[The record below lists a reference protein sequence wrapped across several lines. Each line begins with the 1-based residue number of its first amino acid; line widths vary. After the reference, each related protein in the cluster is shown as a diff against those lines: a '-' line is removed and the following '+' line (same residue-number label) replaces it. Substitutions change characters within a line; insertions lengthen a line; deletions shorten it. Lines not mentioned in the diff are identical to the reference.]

1 MYAYM
6 RKNNIFDSCH
16 LPTMIFS
23 RPRFHERDAWAAVK
37 GVWSSLFALR
47 PWVSL
52 AKASLVWKEKNL
64 EHGTLWSL
72 VLTETTSTESTMF
85 EKMLKLNSYWSF
97 GRNRVV
103 SHNRVFLIGANPP
116 EIFVNSRLV
125 EASTIWT
132 WRCWFRPWRFGHGL
146 ACFGSTTWIHLGQP
160 PGSCRCSQHINS
172 YLYFG

>member
-1 MYAYM
+1 M

-52 AKASLVWKEKNL
+52 AKASLVCKGKNL
-64 EHGTLWSL
+64 EHGTPWSL

-97 GRNRVV
+97 RRNRVV
-103 SHNRVFLIGANPP
+103 SHKSSVSHWSKSLGNLHEFQAGRSFHDLNMAV
-116 EIFVNSRLV
+116 LV
-125 EASTIWT
+125 QALALW
-132 WRCWFRPWRFGHGL
+132 PRFGLFWVNHL
-146 ACFGSTTWIHLGQP
+146 DPLGSTTGQLQVQ
-160 PGSCRCSQHINS
+160 ST
-172 YLYFG
+172 Y

>member
-1 MYAYM
+1 MQN
-6 RKNNIFDSCH
+6 NNIFDSCH

-52 AKASLVWKEKNL
+52 AKASLVWKGKNL

-72 VLTETTSTESTMF
+72 VLTETTSTESTTMF
-85 EKMLKLNSYWSF
+85 ETLLKLNSYWSF
-97 GRNRVV
+97 RRNRVV
-103 SHNRVFLIGANPP
+103 SHKSCVSPWSKS
-116 EIFVNSRLV
+116 SRLV

-132 WRCWFRPWRFGHGL
+132 WRCWFRQRRSWPL
-146 ACFGSTTWIHLGQP
+146 ACLKGSTAGIQP
-160 PGSCRCSQHINS
+160 PWGSWISFPQLQVKS
-172 YLYFG
+172 TDYPAW